1 MVDYSVIKVLPMPF
15 QTVANQRLFQQV
27 AEQIA
32 GLIRS
37 GELGL
42 GTRLPAERDLSK
54 LLGVSRPTVREAMIA
69 LEITGLVE
77 VRTGAGA
84 YVRAAVPHAGA
95 PDAGPS
101 AFELLAARR
110 VVEGEIAAVAA
121 ECASPPGVETLNRAI
136 DLYRVESQRGADCFE
151 ADRAFH
157 IGLAEMTGNSVFQR
171 IVTQFWGDMRGP
183 IFQRLGELT
192 HFAGKTSNNIADHKR
207 IRDAVVRGKPAEARQ
222 AMHDHLAN
230 VEAYFL
236 DEGREATTSMN
247 R

>member
-1 MVDYSVIKVLPMPF
+1 MLRLSGSGIAMPF
-15 QTVANQRLFQQV
+15 QTVASQRLFQQV
-27 AEQIA
+27 ADQIA

-69 LEITGLVE
+69 LEIAGLVE

-84 YVRAAVPHAGA
+84 YVRQASARADA

-110 VVEGEIAAVAA
+110 AIEGEIAAAAA
-121 ECASPPGVETLNRAI
+121 EAASPTAIAILNGAI
-136 DLYRVESQRGADCFE
+136 ERYRVESLRGADCFE
-151 ADRAFH
+151 ADRTFH
-157 IGLAEMTGNSVFQR
+157 VSLAEMTGNSVFVR
-171 IVTQFWGDMRGP
+171 IVMQFWDDMRGP

-192 HFAGKTSNNIADHKR
+192 GLSDKTSHNIADHRR
-207 IRDAVVRGKPAEARQ
+207 IRDAVARHNPAEART
-222 AMHDHLAN
+222 AMHDHLGH
-230 VEAYFL
+230 VETYLL
-236 DEGREATTSMN
+236 DDGSISAASLSGS
-247 R
+247 

>member
-1 MVDYSVIKVLPMPF
+1 MPF

-27 AEQIA
+27 AKQIA

-37 GELGL
+37 GELGI

-69 LEITGLVE
+69 LEIAGLVE
-77 VRTGAGA
+77 VRSGAGA
-84 YVRAAVPHAGA
+84 YVRALVARADA

-110 VVEGEIAAVAA
+110 VVEGEIAALAA
-121 ECASPPGVETLNRAI
+121 ESASPPGIETLNRAI
-136 DLYRVESQRGADCFE
+136 DLYRVELLRGADCFE
-151 ADRAFH
+151 ADQAFH
-157 IGLAEMTGNSVFQR
+157 VGLAAMTGNTVFQR
-171 IVTQFWGDMRGP
+171 IVSQFWGDMRGA

-192 HFAGKTSNNIADHKR
+192 NFAGKTSNNIVDHRR
-207 IRDAVVRGKPAEARQ
+207 IRDAVARGQPAEARQ

-236 DEGREATTSMN
+236 DEGRLIARSMN